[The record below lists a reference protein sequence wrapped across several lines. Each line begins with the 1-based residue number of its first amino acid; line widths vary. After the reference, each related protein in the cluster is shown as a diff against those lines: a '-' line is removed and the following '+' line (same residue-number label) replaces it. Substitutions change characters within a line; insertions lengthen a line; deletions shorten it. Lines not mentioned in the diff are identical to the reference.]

1 MLVPGTRI
9 DRYEVEAEVGR
20 GAMATVYRVR
30 HTGLNTPFAL
40 KVMAVDHPGARERF
54 RREAHV
60 QATLRHPNLVAVHD
74 YLDVSGAP
82 GFVMELVDGESLAA
96 CLGARR
102 LTLAQAEGLFR
113 GILDGVEVAHNASVV
128 HRDLKPGNVLLS
140 HTRVG
145 VVAKVADFGI
155 AKVMSEGG
163 EAWSL
168 TASGTTMGTPGF
180 LAPEQ
185 IRAAKH
191 VDHRADLFSLGC
203 VFYRMVTGRMAFV
216 GDIREVFNAI
226 TTGVYPP
233 PSAIVPDL
241 PPRIAQAIGACL
253 VADRDARVQ
262 TCAALREIARRAA
275 VHRPDVDLGGFG
287 CGRRGGLSAPTLRT
301 NDRGVLEHVHAAA
314 LRDPSGRA
322 FGPGTGAD
330 PGCCATPCSKRP
342 GGGQV
347 RCVDASAPLDAPT
360 WNRRRADSE
369 WHRVLGDHAIVDD
382 DAFTRRSGR
391 TLCG

>member
-262 TCAALREIARRAA
+262 TCAALREILGERRSTG
-275 VHRPDVDLGGFG
+275 PTLTLVDLG
-287 CGRRGGLSAPTLRT
+287 A
-301 NDRGVLEHVHAAA
+301 DDAAA
-314 LRDPSGRA
+314 SARPPSEQTTEGSSNT
-322 FGPGTGAD
+322 FTLP
-330 PGCCATPCSKRP
+330 PCATPA
-342 GGGQV
+342 GGPSGPAPEQTP
-347 RCVDASAPLDAPT
+347 DAAPLLAQSDPAAAKSVASTHPHP
-360 WNRRRADSE
+360 WMLP
-369 WHRVLGDHAIVDD
+369 LGIVVGLILSGIAFWAI
-382 DAFTRRSGR
+382 TR
-391 TLCG
+391 